1 MNDSARTFVLV
12 GLVVVILLALH
23 LLPTLHIGDTELRKV
38 NILSDV
44 LPEYIRERDA
54 IDHIPTISGSVAS
67 ADSICEDVVD
77 DGLTQFYYQLDHIK
91 ELGRPLRIAYF
102 GDSFIEGDILSCDLR
117 EQLQDIYG
125 GSGVGWVDCGSQ
137 VSTFRQTVRHSFQG
151 IDEYDVVKRPF
162 NKQVESIAQR
172 YFIAQGDA
180 GFSYKGVTARQ
191 HLNAWSSSTFFFRTS
206 DGFTVSTSINND
218 SIQEEY
224 VSPSER
230 LQTIKKYRQGTRSIS
245 YSLTDVT
252 PNTYLYG
259 VALESESGVVVDN
272 FSMRGSSGVSLKDMP
287 KNVLREFAAVR
298 PYDLI
303 IVHFGLNVV
312 NEKSHAANYKAY
324 TNQMG
329 KAIEHLREAFPE
341 ASILVVSM
349 PDRDQRTAAGIRT
362 MLGIESLVAYQQ
374 IMAAEH
380 HTAFFN
386 LFEAMG
392 GRESM
397 KRLVDQ
403 GLANKDYTHLTIA
416 GGRRLGALIVNYLSS
431 GYDRYKSTHQ

>member
-1 MNDSARTFVLV
+1 
-12 GLVVVILLALH
+12 
-23 LLPTLHIGDTELRKV
+23 
-38 NILSDV
+38 
-44 LPEYIRERDA
+44 
-54 IDHIPTISGSVAS
+54 
-67 ADSICEDVVD
+67 
-77 DGLTQFYYQLDHIK
+77 
-91 ELGRPLRIAYF
+91 
-102 GDSFIEGDILSCDLR
+102 
-117 EQLQDIYG
+117 
-125 GSGVGWVDCGSQ
+125 VGWIDCGSQ
-137 VSTFRQTVRHSFQG
+137 VATFRQTVRHSFYG
-151 IDEYDVVKRPF
+151 IDEYEVVKRPF
-162 NKQVESIAQR
+162 DKQVESIAQR

-180 GFSYKGVTARQ
+180 GFSYNGVSARK
-191 HLNAWSSSTFFFRTS
+191 HLNTWSLSTFFFRTS
-206 DGFTVSTSINND
+206 GGFSVSTSINND
-218 SIQEEY
+218 SIHEEY
-224 VSPSER
+224 VSPGEG
-230 LQTIKKYRQGTRSIS
+230 LQTIKNYRKGTHSIS
-245 YSLTDVT
+245 YCLSDIS

-287 KNVLREFAAVR
+287 RKVLSEFASVR

-303 IVHFGLNVV
+303 IIHFGLNVV

-324 TNQMG
+324 TSQMG
-329 KAIEHLREAFPE
+329 KAIEHLRESFPE

-362 MLGIESLVAYQQ
+362 MLGVESLVAYQQ

-397 KRLVDQ
+397 KALVDQ

-416 GGRRLGALIVNYLSS
+416 GGRRLGTLIVNYLNS
-431 GYDRYKSTHQ
+431 GYDRYKSIHQ

>member
-23 LLPTLHIGDTELRKV
+23 LMPTLHIGDTELRKV

-54 IDHIPTISGSVAS
+54 IDHIPTISVSQAF
-67 ADSICEDVVD
+67 ADSTCENVVD
-77 DGLTQFYYQLDHIK
+77 DGLSHFYSQLNRIK

-102 GDSFIEGDILSCDLR
+102 GDSFVEGDILSCDIR
-117 EQLQDIYG
+117 EQLQTIYG
-125 GSGVGWVDCGSQ
+125 GSGVGWIDCGSQ
-137 VSTFRQTVRHSFQG
+137 VATFRQTVRHSFYG
-151 IDEYDVVKRPF
+151 IDEYEVVKRPF
-162 NKQVESIAQR
+162 DKQVESIAQR

-180 GFSYKGVTARQ
+180 GFSYKGVSARK
-191 HLNAWSSSTFFFRTS
+191 HLNTWSLSTFFFRTS
-206 DGFTVSTSINND
+206 GGFSVSTSINND
-218 SIQEEY
+218 SIHEEY
-224 VSPSER
+224 VSPSEG
-230 LQTIKKYRQGTRSIS
+230 LQTIKNYRKGTHSIS
-245 YSLTDVT
+245 YCLSDIS

-287 KNVLREFAAVR
+287 RKVLSEFASVR

-303 IVHFGLNVV
+303 IIHFGLNVV

-324 TNQMG
+324 TSQMG
-329 KAIEHLREAFPE
+329 KAIEHLRESFPE

-362 MLGIESLVAYQQ
+362 MLGVESLVAYQQ

-397 KRLVDQ
+397 KALVDQ

-416 GGRRLGALIVNYLSS
+416 GGRRLGTLIVNYLNS
-431 GYDRYKSTHQ
+431 GYDRYKSIHQ